1 MKLNEVEQQANFYLI
16 RQKEGLSV
24 DEQKEFDTWIKDEI
38 NQKVYTENKIFIED
52 ILTLDEDF
60 IKELE
65 DDILQDEKSESTFSF
80 KYLAASVIFF
90 CIIVFSGYEVNRNFI
105 PKFSKNFVS
114 VDENILNIELPDNS
128 MIDLD
133 KNSQIQISYY
143 DTKRVIDLE
152 DGNAM
157 FSVSRDENRPF
168 LIKTK
173 DTLIEVLGTKFE
185 VINYDNNTTVN
196 VLEGVV
202 QVSYISSFFKTQ
214 TLAKLEKSQSF
225 TFNNEEKRFIKKDV
239 NIKEIASWKND
250 EIYFN
255 KTSLRDA
262 SFMFERYSNHK
273 MIFEDEKSSQ
283 LKISGKFSTLHYDS
297 FLKSIEMIYQVK
309 IKKDGNTVRVVKN
322 KTK

>member
-16 RQKEGLSV
+16 RQKEGLSI
-24 DEQKEFDTWIKDEI
+24 DEQKEFDIWIKDEI

-52 ILTLDEDF
+52 ILNLDEDF

-65 DDILQDEKSESTFSF
+65 DEISEDEKSKSTFSF
-80 KYLAASVIFF
+80 KYLAASV
-90 CIIVFSGYEVNRNFI
+90 VFLCMVTFVGYEVNRNFI
-105 PKFSKNFVS
+105 PKFSKSFAS
-114 VDENILNIELPDNS
+114 IDEKILNIELPDNS
-128 MIDLD
+128 IIDLD
-133 KNSQIQISYY
+133 KNSQIQISYF

-185 VINYDNNTTVN
+185 VINYDNNTIIN

-202 QVSYISSFFKTQ
+202 QVSYVSNFFKTQ

-225 TFNNEEKRFIKKDV
+225 TFNNEEKRFIKNDV

-255 KTSLRDA
+255 KTSLKDA
-262 SFMFERYSNHK
+262 SFMFERYSNNK

-297 FLKSIEMIYQVK
+297 FLKSIEMIYPVK
-309 IKKDGNTVRVVKN
+309 IKKDGNTVIVVGK
-322 KTK
+322 

>member
-16 RQKEGLSV
+16 RQKEGLSI
-24 DEQKEFDTWIKDEI
+24 DEQKEFDIWIKDEI
-38 NQKVYTENKIFIED
+38 NQKVYIENKIFIED
-52 ILTLDEDF
+52 ILNLDEDF

-65 DDILQDEKSESTFSF
+65 DEILEDEKSKSTFSF
-80 KYLAASVIFF
+80 KYLAASV
-90 CIIVFSGYEVNRNFI
+90 VFLCMVTFGGYEVNRNFI
-105 PKFSKNFVS
+105 PKFSKSFAS
-114 VDENILNIELPDNS
+114 IDEKILNIELPDNS
-128 MIDLD
+128 IIDLD

-157 FSVSRDENRPF
+157 FSVSKDENKPF

-185 VINYDNNTTVN
+185 VINYDNNTIVN

-202 QVSYISSFFKTQ
+202 QVSYVSNFFKTQ

-225 TFNNEEKRFIKKDV
+225 TFNNEEKRFIKNNV

-255 KTSLRDA
+255 KTSLKDA
-262 SFMFERYSNHK
+262 SFMFERYSNNK

-297 FLKSIEMIYQVK
+297 FLKSIEMIYPVK
-309 IKKDGNTVRVVKN
+309 IKKDGNTVRVVGK
-322 KTK
+322 